1 MKGLIFEL
9 DSFNIYNGRP
19 SDRRRDRFKQM
30 CIHKMN
36 QFVDCKKYKLLR
48 AQKEVELKI
57 CKTFQTVL
65 LALLIA
71 IA

>member
-9 DSFNIYNGRP
+9 DSFNIYNRRP
-19 SDRRRDRFKQM
+19 SDRRRDRFKQK

-36 QFVDCKKYKLLR
+36 QFVDCKKYKLLW
-48 AQKEVELKI
+48 AQKGVELRI
-57 CKTFQTVL
+57 CKIFQTVL